1 MLRIITLISAI
12 LLSSIFSSILLAA
25 EVSPTTTETSLE
37 LKSLKVV
44 DSRTIRA
51 LFSEDIDATSV
62 VLKIAQQSNNSA
74 VDVALVNQVADT
86 PDTVDISLDE
96 DMEEGTSYTMTIL
109 AAVWVSG
116 STITD
121 GASAL
126 KEFVTPSPL
135 KKSEDTLNAP
145 QNPNAATVKN
155 DTPKITP
162 VEEELPPEEKIEEE
176 IVPTEELPLTWM
188 NPLIFLLIAFTVAF
202 LFLRKKT
209 A

>member
-1 MLRIITLISAI
+1 MLS
-12 LLSSIFSSILLAA
+12 AA
-25 EVSPTTTETSLE
+25 EVSSDTNETSLE

-86 PDTVDISLDE
+86 PDTVDITLDE
-96 DMEEGTSYTMTIL
+96 DLEEGTSYTMTIL
-109 AAVWVSG
+109 AAVGVAG

-135 KKSEDTLNAP
+135 KKSEDALNAP
-145 QNPNAATVKN
+145 KNPTAVTVKEE
-155 DTPKITP
+155 TPKVTP
-162 VEEELPPEEKIEEE
+162 VEEEIPVEEKNVEE
-176 IVPTEELPLTWM
+176 VLPTEELPLTGM
-188 NPLIFLLIAFTVAF
+188 NPVMFLLIACAIAF
-202 LFLRKKT
+202 LFLKRKS